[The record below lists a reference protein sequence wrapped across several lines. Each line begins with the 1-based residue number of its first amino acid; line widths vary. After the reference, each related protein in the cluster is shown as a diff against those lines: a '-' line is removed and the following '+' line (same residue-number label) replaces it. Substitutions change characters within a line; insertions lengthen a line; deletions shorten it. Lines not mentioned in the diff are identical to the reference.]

1 MVLDKYFSQTKICTS
16 GKNSLHEKEELRMGN
31 IAKPDYVV
39 NINRDTEAKRQQA
52 DERLQQWEEP

>member
-52 DERLQQWEEP
+52 DERL